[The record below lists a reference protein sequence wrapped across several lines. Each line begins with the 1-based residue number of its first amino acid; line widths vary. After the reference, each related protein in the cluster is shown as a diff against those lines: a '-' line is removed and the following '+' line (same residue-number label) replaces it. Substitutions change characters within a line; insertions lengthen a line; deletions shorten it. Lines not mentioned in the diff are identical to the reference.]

1 MIGITERDLMSLVYI
16 QAQIDKLNDR
26 IAELEQE
33 DGVGAVNMDGMP
45 HGSTPGNPVERIAL
59 AKAALHDKLLQLRA
73 EQTEKE
79 LAIREYIE
87 SVEREDIKLIMEW
100 RFIDLMDWF
109 EVADAWEDTSGRR
122 LDRTTLA
129 KRLQNYLRKREK

>member
-1 MIGITERDLMSLVYI
+1 MIGITERDLMALVYI

-33 DGVGAVNMDGMP
+33 DGVGAVNADGMP

-59 AKAALHDKLLQLRA
+59 AKIALHEKLLKLKA
-73 EQTEKE
+73 EKLEKE
-79 LAIREYIE
+79 LVIREYIE
-87 SVEREDIKLIMEW
+87 TVEREDIKLIMEW
-100 RFIDLMDWF
+100 RYIDLMDWF
-109 EVADAWEDTSGRR
+109 AIADAWEDTSGKR

-129 KRLQNYLRKREK
+129 KRLQKYLQERQK